1 MVCLGRTY
9 DFRFFKGCL
18 PQILL
23 GPFLNILYHLMLVII
38 VKYSETCTQRTLYAS
53 TQRTLYTGTQRTL
66 YGSIQRTLCTGTQRT
81 LYAGTQ
87 RTLCTGHLFI
97 ADTFQGTGQITVKN
111 LILCITD
118 IHIADSVYNGHILVH
133 QVTISSAFSG
143 YLTKSDVFLPRKNI
157 G

>member
-1 MVCLGRTY
+1 MPVHSGRY
-9 DFRFFKGCL
+9 MPVHSGR
-18 PQILL
+18 
-23 GPFLNILYHLMLVII
+23 YMAV
-38 VKYSETCTQRTLYAS
+38 YSGRYVPVHS
-53 TQRTLYTGTQRTL
+53 GRYMPVHSGR
-66 YGSIQRTLCTGTQRT
+66 YVPD
-81 LYAGTQ
+81 
-87 RTLCTGHLFI
+87 LFI